1 MALPT
6 YCYGQQSNVF
16 NMFLQEDAFTCEQPS
31 QCQSKFFNVYANQS
45 RSHQPFSLFTIAPQL
60 KRPRHEEKKN
70 LLSNQRVPNSLS
82 SNIYSQQNGTDLDTR
97 LKRADLQ
104 NYVDLDFTANIYNP
118 WIWNC
123 SLEIYASR

>member
-1 MALPT
+1 
-6 YCYGQQSNVF
+6 
-16 NMFLQEDAFTCEQPS
+16 MFLWEDASTSEQPS

-45 RSHQPFSLFTIAPQL
+45 RSHQPFSLFATAPQL

-97 LKRADLQ
+97 LKTGRFAKLCRFRFYGQ
-104 NYVDLDFTANIYNP
+104 HL
-118 WIWNC
+118 
-123 SLEIYASR
+123 